1 MPHRVGSL
9 HPLLPSPIAS
19 GLGSLVSTISTR
31 QASLCGTDRTLA
43 LGSGVAAPT
52 FLLTQA
58 VVLSAAMAG
67 LADVR
72 LPLCP
77 TAPPG
82 SSPTYDGWAATRLP
96 TLP

>member
-19 GLGSLVSTISTR
+19 GLGSLAFPISTR
-31 QASLCGTDRTLA
+31 QASLYGTDQTLA
-43 LGSGVAAPT
+43 LGSGVVAPT
-52 FLLTQA
+52 SLLAQA

-72 LPLCP
+72 LSLRP
-77 TAPPG
+77 TAPPEP
-82 SSPTYDGWAATRLP
+82 SPTYDGWAATRLP